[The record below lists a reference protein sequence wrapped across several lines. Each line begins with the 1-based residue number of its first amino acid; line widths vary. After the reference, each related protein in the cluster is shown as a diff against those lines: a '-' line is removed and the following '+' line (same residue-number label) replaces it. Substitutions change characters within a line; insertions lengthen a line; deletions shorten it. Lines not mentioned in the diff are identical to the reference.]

1 MFGLLNFGGNSFDNS
16 GERMATPMWAS
27 NQTNVDR
34 TNDIIKTIAGMFKDD
49 TANVPII
56 APLNELSILVLWLFG
71 WLALLTVP

>member
-1 MFGLLNFGGNSFDNS
+1 
-16 GERMATPMWAS
+16 MWAS